1 MSDSVS
7 TPRENPFATRAV
19 RPGAISFLFETGVDA
34 RVLIDRFLASGR
46 RGQIV
51 GPHGSGKST
60 LLAAL
65 ADELRARGI
74 AVKLV
79 ELHDGC
85 RVMPDGTFVQQGEVL
100 LVDGYEQLGV
110 VARSKLA
117 FDVARRQSGLLVTSH
132 RSVRW
137 PVAMPVLY
145 STRSSPE
152 LAERLAGALLAT
164 SAHPEAVSSAEV
176 RALYEAEQGNLRE
189 VFFRLYDLYESRSRQ
204 RGGCPGSTS

>member
-1 MSDSVS
+1 MSDLAS

-19 RPGAISFLFETGVDA
+19 RPGAISFLFEPGVDA
-34 RVLIDRFLASGR
+34 RSLVDRFLASGR

-60 LLAAL
+60 LLATL
-65 ADELRARGI
+65 AEELRARGI

-85 RVMPDGTFVQQGEVL
+85 RAMPDGAVAQQGEVL
-100 LVDGYEQLGV
+100 MVDGYEQLGV

-117 FDVARRQSGLLVTSH
+117 FDVARRQAGLLVTSH
-132 RSVRW
+132 RCVRW
-137 PVAMPVLY
+137 PVALPVLF
-145 STRSSPE
+145 STQSSPE
-152 LAERLAGALLAT
+152 LAERLAGELLAA
-164 SAHPEAVSSAEV
+164 SAHPTAVSAAEV

-189 VFFRLYDLYESRSRQ
+189 VFFRLYDLYESRR
-204 RGGCPGSTS
+204 R

>member
-1 MSDSVS
+1 MSDSAS

-19 RPGAISFLFETGVDA
+19 RPGAISFVFERGEEAKSLVDQ
-34 RVLIDRFLASGR
+34 FLAAGR

-60 LLAAL
+60 LLATL
-65 ADELRARGI
+65 ADELQSRGI

-85 RVMPDGTFVQQGEVL
+85 RSMPEGAVARQGEVL
-100 LVDGYEQLGV
+100 IVDGYEQLGV

-117 FDVARRQSGLLVTSH
+117 FDVARHQAGLLVTSH

-137 PVAMPVLY
+137 PVALPVLF
-145 STRSSPE
+145 STQSSPE
-152 LAERLAGALLAT
+152 LAERLAGELLAA
-164 SAHPEAVSSAEV
+164 SAHPKAVSAAEI

-189 VFFRLYDLYESRSRQ
+189 VFFRLYDLYESRSR
-204 RGGCPGSTS
+204 